1 MNADTRF
8 PGRLFYLIGPSGSGK
23 DSLIH
28 YVRKRIGSAPV
39 HFAPRYITRPSS
51 AGGEDH
57 VEVSPTEFER
67 LREAGAFALHWRG
80 NGLQYGIG
88 VDIETRLDGGMSVL
102 VNGSR
107 AYLGEAAQRFP
118 DLCPV
123 LVEVAE
129 EVLAERLIA
138 RGRET
143 AAEIRARLERSRAL
157 PQPDHPELV
166 VIRNDGDLAEAGDA
180 LLDLLTRPDGAMLHA
195 RRA

>member
-23 DSLIH
+23 DSLIR
-28 YVRKRIGSAPV
+28 YARERIGSPLV
-39 HFAPRYITRPSS
+39 HFAPRYITRPSN

-57 VEVSPTEFER
+57 IEVSPAEFER
-67 LREAGAFALHWRG
+67 LREAGAFALHWSA
-80 NGLQYGIG
+80 NGLKYGIG
-88 VDIETRLDGGMSVL
+88 ADVETRLDGGLNVV

-118 DLCPV
+118 ELCPV
-123 LVEVAE
+123 LIEVAE

-138 RGRET
+138 RSRET
-143 AAEIRARLERSRAL
+143 PAEIRARLERHRAL

-180 LLDLLTRPDGAMLHA
+180 LLGLLTSRVSLHLPL
-195 RRA
+195 